1 VPYNSQFSTHK
12 TRKVSPGLKARRL
25 LVWPLVTM
33 PPRSTPTNL
42 RDHNGRRRHRCRR
55 CDRCGCRTLP
65 SGGSGYDRNR
75 EWHGRGPH
83 QAHGAGQSAGAFTAP
98 TGQRVFC
105 SPARHL
111 GLVVSHFT
119 SPCACPAAPPQPHGS
134 APDRPRVA
142 SAMGSTANPVR
153 HARTASRPSPPP
165 RTRHHILKH
174 TWHCAG
180 PAQLV

>member
-1 VPYNSQFSTHK
+1 LLD
-12 TRKVSPGLKARRL
+12 RLRVSPGLKARRL